1 MVEDPRSPGECR
13 QRALRLLALRT
24 HFSSELAA
32 KLAKRGFDSLTVEF
46 TLDRLVD
53 DGIVDDHAAGLEF
66 VETRLRRKPLG
77 PARLRADLA
86 RRGLDRDL
94 VERVVDEA
102 YPKDEE
108 ALARRSLASA
118 PGRDAAAS
126 ARRLERQG
134 FSAAVI
140 GRLVEELRAE
150 SSA

>member
-1 MVEDPRSPGECR
+1 MVEDPQDVGECR
-13 QRALRLLALRT
+13 QRALRLLGLRT
-24 HFSSELAA
+24 HFSTELTA
-32 KLAKRGFDSLTVEF
+32 KLAARGFDDSAVEE
-46 TLDRLVD
+46 TIARLVD
-53 DGIVDDHAAGLEF
+53 DGILDDYQAGLEF
-66 VETRLRRKPLG
+66 VDTRLRRKPIG

-102 YPKDEE
+102 YPEDEE

-118 PGRDAAAS
+118 PGRGAAAS

-140 GRLVEELRAE
+140 ARLVEELRAQ
-150 SSA
+150 STA